1 MPRLMALA
9 LIAAG
14 IFLLGSSAFAEESE
28 KCPKGTAPIFEEDLQ
43 AAPSCAAAHAVHA
56 FCGWGSSGDRGLAN
70 VVIDKCEK
78 IFLSKLKPAQK
89 RDYDAK
95 VKRCE
100 DKAERAYRNGGGTA
114 DLSEGAMCEEDAA
127 ASYARDV
134 TNAANPPT
142 VKTSF
147 DCRKAQT
154 LLELAICSSDSVGAA
169 DVDLSKIYRKVSQAA
184 TPDAKKA
191 LVESQRGWL
200 DHVITACL
208 SMPPADAAAQS
219 CVQKEFA
226 ARAGLIPQCMAKPA
240 DARAACLN
248 NYAAAPGL
256 GR

>member
-1 MPRLMALA
+1 MPRLMTLA

-14 IFLLGSSAFAEESE
+14 LFLLGSSAFAEESE

-43 AAPSCAAAHAVHA
+43 AAPDCAAAHAVHA
-56 FCGWGSSGDRGLAN
+56 FCGWGSSGDRGLAQ

-78 IFLSKLKPAQK
+78 IFLSKLKPPQK
-89 RDYDAK
+89 REYDSK
-95 VKRCE
+95 MQRCE

-114 DLSEGAMCEEDAA
+114 DLSEGAMCEEDIS

-134 TNAANPPT
+134 TNAANPPS
-142 VKTSF
+142 VKASF

-154 LLELAICSSDSVGAA
+154 VLELAICSSDSIGAA
-169 DVDLSKIYRKVSQAA
+169 DIDLSKVYRKVSQAA
-184 TPDAKKA
+184 TPDAKKV

-208 SMPPADAAAQS
+208 SMPPADAASQS
-219 CVQKEFA
+219 CVQNEFKG
-226 ARAGLIPQCMAKPA
+226 RTDLIAQCVAKPA

-248 NYAAAPGL
+248 SYAAAPG
-256 GR
+256 R

>member
-1 MPRLMALA
+1 MPRLRTVA
-9 LIAAG
+9 LIAVG
-14 IFLLGSSAFAEESE
+14 VCLLSNSVFAEENE

-43 AAPSCAAAHAVHA
+43 AAPSCAAAHAVHS
-56 FCGWGSSGDRGLAN
+56 FCGWGSTGDRGLAG
-70 VVIDKCEK
+70 VVIEKCEK
-78 IFLSKLKPAQK
+78 IFLGKLKPPQK

-100 DKAERAYRNGGGTA
+100 DKADRAYRNGGGTA
-114 DLSEGAMCEEDAA
+114 DLSEGAMCEEDVA

-142 VKTSF
+142 VKASF

-154 LLELAICSSDSVGAA
+154 LLELAICSNDGVGAA
-169 DVDLSKIYRKVSQAA
+169 DIDLSKVYRNASQAA
-184 TPDAKKA
+184 TPDARKV
-191 LVESQRGWL
+191 LVESERGWL
-200 DHVITACL
+200 DHVTAACL

-219 CVQKEFA
+219 CVQNEFKG
-226 ARAGLIPQCMAKPA
+226 RADLIAQCMTKPT

-248 NYAAAPGL
+248 NYAEAPGL